1 MQTVLLTIIVPAY
14 NVEMFLSKCL
24 DSVISLEIPN
34 YEVIVID
41 DGSTDDTFSICEKY
55 KERYDFIITIHQ
67 NNKGLRLTREV
78 GIYNARGK
86 YICFV
91 DADDWIEEKFL
102 IDSLNILEKKV
113 SIDITVSKSRE
124 EYPDGTFKEMFLN
137 DNDCEHDV
145 VVLNREQAV
154 LEMVSWKRYAWFLW
168 GKVYRRE
175 LFNDCAW
182 DETITTSEDL
192 ATNWEVFNKAKQ
204 VAIVNELGYHYYY
217 NGKGMTKG
225 ANIIQ
230 NCESDLKVYCQI
242 IQDRRCAE
250 NPPVRRRINTWC
262 YKKYKEEL
270 LERVFN
276 GEDNGNS
283 RIDELVNSLVVTIS
297 DGIEKDSWM
306 VELIRENPQRSV
318 DEMKRLFSNMKKRL
332 ELLDGHCGALYIYGT
347 GIIAGYVARMMDRI
361 KKAYCGFIVSK
372 GYPNIGLFCDKPVFS
387 FPNRELNP
395 DAYIVVA
402 TANQASTPIGRMLNE
417 SGYCNVILLDIDN
430 EFFV

>member
-1 MQTVLLTIIVPAY
+1 MQTVWLTIIVPAY
-14 NVEMFLSKCL
+14 NAEMFLRKCL
-24 DSVISLEIPN
+24 DSVISLAIPN

-41 DGSTDDTFSICEKY
+41 DGSTDNTYSICEEY
-55 KERYDFIITIHQ
+55 KNQYGFVTTIHQ

-78 GIYNARGK
+78 GINNARGK

-91 DADDWIEEKFL
+91 DADDWVEERFL
-102 IDSLNILEKKV
+102 VDALNIMEDNI

-124 EYPDGTFKEMFLN
+124 EYPDGSFKEMFLN
-137 DNDCEHDV
+137 ENDCEHDV

-168 GKVYRRE
+168 GKVYRKE
-175 LFNDCAW
+175 LFNDCTW

-204 VAIVNELGYHYYY
+204 VALVRELGYHYYY

-225 ANIIQ
+225 TSIIQ
-230 NCESDLKVYCQI
+230 NCASDLKVYCQI
-242 IQDRRCAE
+242 LQDRRCAK
-250 NPPVRRRINTWC
+250 NSPVRRRINTWC

-276 GEDNGNS
+276 GEDNGDS
-283 RIDELVNSLVVTIS
+283 RIDELVDSLVLTID
-297 DGIEKDSWM
+297 DGIEKNSWM
-306 VELIRENPQRSV
+306 VELIGKTPQQSV
-318 DEMKRLFSNMKKRL
+318 DIMKILFSNMKKRL
-332 ELLDGHCGALYIYGT
+332 ELLDGHHGSLYIYGT

-361 KKAYCGFIVSK
+361 KIPYRGFIVSK
-372 GYPNIGLFCDKPVFS
+372 GHPNIGVFCDKPVFS
-387 FPNRELNP
+387 FPDRKLNP
-395 DAYIVVA
+395 EVYIVVA
-402 TANQASTPIGRMLNE
+402 TANHASTSIGNMLDE